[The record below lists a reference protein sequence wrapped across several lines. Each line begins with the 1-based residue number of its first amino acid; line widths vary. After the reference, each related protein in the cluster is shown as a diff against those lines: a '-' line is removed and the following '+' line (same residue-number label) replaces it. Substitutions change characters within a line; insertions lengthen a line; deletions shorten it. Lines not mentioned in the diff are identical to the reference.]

1 MGMMIDV
8 AYSLGRCALISRQSA
23 SRNDFRGAITV
34 MRSSTGTAT
43 AQRHSA
49 PWTAQGVIPSKA
61 SSVDCTAPGPTADL
75 ATQSH
80 AGQRSER
87 ARQLRKTLAAPRGI
101 HPGRAAGRCRCRSAH
116 HGAHS
121 LGAAARRSR
130 AHTCHH
136 SLSTTRSRIPSTA
149 DVRRQG
155 MTVSLA
161 AEAALHGGRSGSAH
175 ALTYYPLRLAAEP
188 ARSPWRSRPDVPSRG

>member
-8 AYSLGRCALISRQSA
+8 AFKLIEPGAVCVLIDHVSRRVGTIFEVQSP
-23 SRNDFRGAITV
+23 S
-34 MRSSTGTAT
+34 SSTGTAT

-136 SLSTTRSRIPSTA
+136 SLNTTRSRIPSTA

-175 ALTYYPLRLAAEP
+175 ALTYHPEASGGAGALSTALTP
-188 ARSPWRSRPDVPSRG
+188 

>member
-1 MGMMIDV
+1 M
-8 AYSLGRCALISRQSA
+8 
-23 SRNDFRGAITV
+23 NITSV
-34 MRSSTGTAT
+34 GESERFSNGVITSSSTGTAT

-101 HPGRAAGRCRCRSAH
+101 HPGRAAGRCRSRSAH

-136 SLSTTRSRIPSTA
+136 SLNTTRSRIPSTA

-175 ALTYYPLRLAAEP
+175 ALTYHPEARGGAGALATALTP
-188 ARSPWRSRPDVPSRG
+188 